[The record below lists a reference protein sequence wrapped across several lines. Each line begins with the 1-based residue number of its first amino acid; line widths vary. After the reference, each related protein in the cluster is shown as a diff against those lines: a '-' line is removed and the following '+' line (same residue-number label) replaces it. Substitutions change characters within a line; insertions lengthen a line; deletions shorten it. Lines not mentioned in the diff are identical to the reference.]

1 MASTKRRKGSL
12 LEYVVMGVTAALF
25 VVFSI
30 TVQGFASWGNLSVV
44 ASNSAA
50 LLILSCGMGIV
61 IISRGLDLSQVAA
74 MVAGAATFGIL
85 IGAGIPG
92 FAAFGLAAL
101 AMVAVGLLNGWLIA
115 YAEIPAM
122 LATLATAMVIT
133 GLFRFGL
140 LQGEFLLLLPASD
153 PTVQLLSADLLP
165 GLGMPV
171 ALAIVIFAIS
181 WLVLR
186 YSTAGRV
193 AYAIGDNFATAR
205 LSGLPVRTTTLLI
218 YAYAALTALF
228 AGLVSAAASGTVDF
242 RTVTS
247 GSLLFEVI
255 LVVVLGGIPL
265 RGGRGGMRNILVGI
279 ALLAVLRNGMTLLN
293 LTTQTQDMLKG
304 VVLIIAIVTDNYL
317 NPRDTETD
325 MVGDL

>member
-1 MASTKRRKGSL
+1 
-12 LEYVVMGVTAALF
+12 MGV
-25 VVFSI
+25 
-30 TVQGFASWGNLSVV
+30 
-44 ASNSAA
+44 
-50 LLILSCGMGIV
+50 V
-61 IISRGLDLSQVAA
+61 IISRGLDLSLVAA

-85 IGAGIPG
+85 IAAGVPG
-92 FAAFGLAAL
+92 LVAFGLAAL
-101 AMVAVGLLNGWLIA
+101 ALVAIGLLNGWLIA

-133 GLFRFGL
+133 GGFRFGL
-140 LQGEFLLLLPASD
+140 LQGEFLLLLPATD
-153 PTVQLLSADLLP
+153 PALRLLSADLLP
-165 GLGMPV
+165 GVGVPV
-171 ALAIVIFAIS
+171 VLAIAILIIS
-181 WLVLR
+181 WLLLR

-193 AYAIGDNFATAR
+193 TYAMGDNFAAAR

-218 YAYAALTALF
+218 YVFAALAALF

-255 LVVVLGGIPL
+255 LVAVMGGIPP

-279 ALLAVLRNGMTLLN
+279 ALVAVLRNGMTLLN
-293 LTTQTQDMLKG
+293 LTTQVQDMLKG

-317 NPRDTETD
+317 NPKDTETD
-325 MVGDL
+325 TVGDL